1 MKIPALSAALA
12 ALLCASALAAAT
24 PVRHARPALWK
35 LADADT
41 TIYLFGTIHAL
52 PDGIDWRDRRIDAAL
67 GASQELVL
75 EAVFGDDPSA
85 TAKALFAM
93 GVKPGLPPLA
103 ERISPGRRA
112 TFDTLV
118 KTSGMPPAALDTMKT
133 WAAGV
138 VLFGHTMRDLGVS
151 SEAGVEAKLRTL
163 FVGAKKP
170 IEGLETPAQ
179 QLGYLDGL
187 SEAEQRV
194 FLDGILEDPAKNRAE
209 LDAMLKAWVRG
220 DEAAIAK
227 SFEDDPEMSPELR
240 RVLLEQRNARWTDW
254 LAKRLDT
261 PGTIFVAVG
270 AGHLAGPESVRAM
283 LAKRGY
289 KVTRVQ

>member
-1 MKIPALSAALA
+1 MKIPALTAALA
-12 ALLCASALAAAT
+12 ALLSATILPAAT
-24 PVRHARPALWK
+24 PVREARPALWK

-52 PDGIDWRDRRIDAAL
+52 PDGVEWRGRRIDAAL

-75 EAVFGDDPSA
+75 EAEFGDDPA
-85 TAKALFAM
+85 AAARQLFAM

-103 ERISPGRRA
+103 DRISPGRRP
-112 TFDTLV
+112 TLDALV
-118 KTSGMPPAALDTMKT
+118 RTSGMPPAALDTMKT

-138 VLFGHTMRDLGVS
+138 ILFGHTMRDLGVS
-151 SEAGVEAKLRTL
+151 SEAGVEARLRTL
-163 FVGAKKP
+163 FAGAKKP

-194 FLDGILEDPAKNRAE
+194 FLNGILEDPAKNRAE

-220 DEAAIAK
+220 NEAAIAK

-240 RVLLEQRNARWTDW
+240 RVLLVERNARWTDW
-254 LAKRLDT
+254 LAKRLAT

-283 LAKRGY
+283 LARRGY